1 MTPLYRRG
9 LKAGLTTT
17 RIERPRKNLYKY
29 VMADAPQTAGL
40 KPPLRDLFL
49 FALISWP
56 YFLNDLYLIP
66 LTRSGNLALLWGLD
80 VVFFCLIPATTLL
93 VLFRRGYMRPAQIG
107 LREWPDGAGWMMAI
121 GAALAAHVVMTLNL
135 EPFLHAEL
143 CCRMCGSY
151 PFPAAGLAKWGT
163 IFYAA
168 LSAAVLEEIIF
179 RGILINR
186 LRLYLRQPWVIVI
199 IAAAVFALIH
209 WCLGP
214 GKLVSTFL
222 MGILS
227 ILIYLRRGR
236 LSEAMISH
244 LIFNI
249 LAFS

>member
-1 MTPLYRRG
+1 M
-9 LKAGLTTT
+9 
-17 RIERPRKNLYKY
+17 
-29 VMADAPQTAGL
+29 VDAPQTARL
-40 KPPLRDLFL
+40 KAPLRNLCLFT
-49 FALISWP
+49 LISWP

-66 LTRSGNLALLWGLD
+66 LTRSANLPLLWGLD
-80 VVFFCLIPATTLL
+80 VVFFCLIPAATLL
-93 VLFRRGYMRPAQIG
+93 VLFRRGYLRPAQIG
-107 LREWPDGAGWMMAI
+107 LREWPDRTGWLIAI

-135 EPFLHAEL
+135 EPFFHAEL
-143 CCRMCGSY
+143 CCRVCGGY

-168 LSAAVLEEIIF
+168 LSAALLEEIIF

-186 LRLYLRQPWVIVI
+186 LRLYIQHPWVIVI

-209 WCLGP
+209 WCQGP

-236 LSEAMISH
+236 LSEAMVSH

>member
-1 MTPLYRRG
+1 MT
-9 LKAGLTTT
+9 
-17 RIERPRKNLYKY
+17 N
-29 VMADAPQTAGL
+29 APPINGQTS
-40 KPPLRDLFL
+40 PLRDLLL

-66 LTRSGNLALLWGLD
+66 LTRGGNLALLWGLD

-93 VLFRRGYMRPAQIG
+93 VLFRKGYMRPAHIG
-107 LREWPDGAGWMMAI
+107 LGPWPDRTGWMMAI
-121 GAALAAHVVMTLNL
+121 GAALAAHGVMTMNL
-135 EPFLHAEL
+135 EPFLHNQI
-143 CCRMCGSY
+143 CCSACRGY
-151 PFPAAGLAKWGT
+151 PFPAAGLLKWGT
-163 IFYAA
+163 ILYAA

-186 LRLYLRQPWVIVI
+186 LRLYIQRPWVIFV

-209 WCLGP
+209 WCQGP
-214 GKLVSTFL
+214 AKLLSTFL
-222 MGILS
+222 MGLLS

>member
-1 MTPLYRRG
+1 MT
-9 LKAGLTTT
+9 
-17 RIERPRKNLYKY
+17 N
-29 VMADAPQTAGL
+29 APPINGQTS
-40 KPPLRDLFL
+40 PLRDLLL

-66 LTRSGNLALLWGLD
+66 LTRGGNLALLWGLD

-93 VLFRRGYMRPAQIG
+93 VLFRKGYMRPAHIG
-107 LREWPDGAGWMMAI
+107 LGPWPDRTGWIMAI
-121 GAALAAHVVMTLNL
+121 GAALAAHVVMTMNL
-135 EPFLHAEL
+135 EPFLHNQI
-143 CCRMCGSY
+143 CCSACRGY
-151 PFPAAGLAKWGT
+151 PFPAAGLLKWGT
-163 IFYAA
+163 ILYAA

-186 LRLYLRQPWVIVI
+186 LRLYIQRPWVIFV

-209 WCLGP
+209 WCQGP
-214 GKLVSTFL
+214 AKLLSTFL
-222 MGILS
+222 MGLLS